1 MEHVF
6 RERIITEEQLEALLP
21 VLGGAPSKLVKD
33 KVIHAL
39 DAHGKAFIAKAPFVA
54 VATADA
60 EGHCDVS
67 PRGDAPGFVHVLDD
81 RHLFIPER
89 PGNRRMD
96 TIHNI
101 IANPHI
107 GLIFIIPGLEETFRV
122 NGKAWVTRDPE
133 LLKLTAV
140 NGREPLIG
148 IGVEVEECFMHCAKA
163 FKRSGLWKPDTWLP
177 EGDRPSPAQI
187 LAAHVKGK
195 IELTADQVDQML
207 QESYTKR
214 LY

>member
-6 RERIITEEQLEALLP
+6 RERVTTEEQLEALRP
-21 VLGGAPSKLVKD
+21 VLGVPGKLALD

-39 DAHGKAFIAKAPFVA
+39 DAYSKAFIAKAPFVA
-54 VATADA
+54 IATADA
-60 EGHCDVS
+60 AGRCDVS

-96 TIHNI
+96 SIRNI
-101 IANPHI
+101 IANPRI
-107 GLIFIIPGLEETFRV
+107 GLIFIVPGLEETFRV
-122 NGKAWVTRDPE
+122 NGKACVTRDPE
-133 LLKLTAV
+133 LLKRTAV
-140 NGREPLIG
+140 NGKEPLLG
-148 IGVEVEECFMHCAKA
+148 IGVEVEECYMHCAKA
-163 FKRSGLWKPDTWLP
+163 FKRSGLWKPDSWLP
-177 EGDRPSPAQI
+177 EGDRPSPAQM

-195 IELTADQVDQML
+195 AELTADEVDQML

>member
-1 MEHVF
+1 MEQVF
-6 RERIITEEQLEALLP
+6 RERITTEEQLEALLP
-21 VLGGAPSKLVKD
+21 VLGGAPSQLVRD

-101 IANPHI
+101 IANPYI

-122 NGKAWVTRDPE
+122 NGKAVVTRDPE

-148 IGVEVEECFMHCAKA
+148 IGVEVEECYMHCAKA
-163 FKRSGLWKPDTWLP
+163 FKRSGLWKPDSWLP

-187 LAAHVKGK
+187 IAAHVKGK
-195 IELTADQVDQML
+195 MELTTDEVDQML